1 MKRNFLIL
9 LGALAAFLFAMSAG
23 AADYSVTADMAKS
36 AADAWVA
43 RNAAFGVVGSA
54 TSVETVCDTNAS
66 KTVLWHQVA
75 MSGGGMLVV
84 APSQDVEPVLA
95 AVDGTSLAPALR
107 AMLLRD
113 MRRRLR
119 ALGLYDAAAASSS
132 SPSASSTAAA
142 SSRALRTASSASSS
156 SASSASRS
164 ADMEDWAQA
173 QRAKW
178 SKLGVGSSSSSL
190 RAARAAVPGLDDVDV
205 QIGVVDGFEKN
216 GRFTHWNQNKSGG
229 EPCYDFYTP
238 GNAPCGCVATACAAV
253 MQYFSVT
260 GPVEKIS
267 GLCSYNGVWSEYEAV
282 GGVYDWS
289 ILPASFGGE
298 GSGSSL
304 DESQRELLGRVAY
317 DVGVGLG
324 MAWTDG
330 ESGAAM
336 SDIAGFFKDSYGFKD
351 ARHVS
356 YPSQAQISKLVYNQ
370 CRAGAPV
377 LLGIAAEDSDGGHA
391 VVAVGYGLDS
401 DGVERTRVFLGWG
414 GVGDAW
420 YALPDIST
428 SSAPDS
434 GVNDYDVVDE
444 IVTMIGYD
452 SDEVVPVVGQLTGR
466 DEVADLPITV
476 RGVVDTNGD
485 VRVVSSDANGYF
497 ATRVSPLVA
506 NGVLECCGKLAT
518 YTIGEDAIASEN
530 ASENAA
536 VLAPALPDPIDFV
549 IMNASVAYSME
560 SAIEM
565 ALAENKAI
573 LRVSGTRGEAKTDAV
588 VDYVYEL
595 DSGNVDG
602 FSDKY
607 VYFFSSCDS
616 DDPSGPDGNP
626 SFGVFLPQVA
636 AADGRWSADNGRLS
650 YGYVN
655 VEDSGV
661 VVFTDLVSTNY
672 YEVVEADDDDGVA
685 IAALDC
691 FDDVLA
697 AGWDSYS
704 RCVSGIALSVT
715 AFPSA
720 AGTVSPAYGVHS
732 GVFTN
737 GEEVVAVCPAELTN
751 AENTVVM
758 ACRGWTLTNAT
769 TGAFSKG
776 KGTTTTFTLSDGD
789 VCVLT
794 WQLETNLVYVAVN
807 VSDDGKWGSV
817 TPASGWFPY
826 GEVAVFTAVPQSN
839 GAFNSFSA
847 GLPADAA
854 VAGYSAAWA
863 VCEPVVLN
871 ANFARGVDTAVYAS
885 TNTLFV
891 RSWLLAEDGYYTL
904 ASESGAAVPA
914 CRVAG
919 AKGMDDMT
927 IADGASASV
936 PATELIVAPVATSF
950 TDADGV
956 EWQVSDAGYAAGDA
970 IGGTSYRTTC
980 PAALVDVSDSDM
992 TVNFFWEPVVAGAD
1006 EGDDDDPS
1014 GGDDPSA
1021 EPEAPAGSAGASPL
1035 TIVANADGTFTVK
1048 ADVANAAA
1056 GWWYTLYAAD
1066 SLDGTWRRASAVETG
1081 LADGGIDAVKATG
1094 TDVSLSITLTPQT
1107 ASRFYKVVVTKDPP
1121 SE

>member
-23 AADYSVTADMAKS
+23 AADYSVTAEMAKA

-54 TSVETVCDTNAS
+54 TSVESVCDTNAA

-75 MSGGGMLVV
+75 MSGGGTLVV

-95 AVDGTSLAPALR
+95 AVDGASLAPALR
-107 AMLLRD
+107 AMLCRD

-119 ALGLYDAAAASSS
+119 ALGLYDGDSASTSASSS
-132 SPSASSTAAA
+132 SSSSSTSAA
-142 SSRALRTASSASSS
+142 SSRALRTAASSS
-156 SASSASRS
+156 DSSSASRS
-164 ADMEDWAQA
+164 ADMEDWAQT

-178 SKLGVGSSSSSL
+178 AKLGVGSSSSAL
-190 RAARAAVPGLDDVDV
+190 RAARSAVPGLDDVEI

-229 EPCYDFYTP
+229 EACYDYYTP

-253 MQYFSVT
+253 MQYFAVT

-267 GLCSYNGVWSEYEAV
+267 GLCSYNGVWSEYEAI

-289 ILPASFGGE
+289 VLPASFGGE
-298 GSGSSL
+298 GSGTTL
-304 DESQRELLGRVAY
+304 DEAQRELLGRVAY

-324 MAWTDG
+324 MQWTDS
-330 ESGAAM
+330 ESAAALAYVR
-336 SDIAGFFKDSYGFKD
+336 DLFRRSYGFKD
-351 ARHVS
+351 VRYFA
-356 YPSQAQISKLVYNQ
+356 YPSQSQISKLVYNQ

-377 LLGIAAEDSDGGHA
+377 LLGIGAEDSAGGHA

-414 GVGDAW
+414 GTGDAW
-420 YALPDIST
+420 YALPDIAT
-428 SSAPDS
+428 SSVPGGSVHDF
-434 GVNDYDVVDE
+434 DVVDE
-444 IVTMIGYD
+444 VVTMIGYD
-452 SDEVVPVVGQLTGR
+452 SDEVVPVVGRLTGR
-466 DEVADLPITV
+466 DDVAGLQVTV

-485 VRVVSSDANGYF
+485 VRVVTSDANGYF

-506 NGVLECCGKLAT
+506 NGVLDCCGKVAT
-518 YTIGEDAIASEN
+518 YSIGEDARDSEV
-530 ASENAA
+530 AA
-536 VLAPALPDPIDFV
+536 ALVSALPDPIDFV
-549 IMNASVAYSME
+549 ILNASVAYSME

-573 LRVSGTRGEAKTDAV
+573 LRVSGTRGEANTDAI

-595 DSGNVDG
+595 DGGNVDG
-602 FSDKY
+602 FSDRF
-607 VYFFSSCDS
+607 VYFFSSSDS

-636 AADGRWSADNGRLS
+636 TADGRWSADNGRLS

-655 VEDSGV
+655 VEDAGV

-672 YEVVEADDDDGVA
+672 YEVLEADDADGVA
-685 IAALDC
+685 IAALDS
-691 FDDVLA
+691 FDEVLA
-697 AGWDSYS
+697 VGWDSYS
-704 RCVSGIALSVT
+704 RSVSGITLSVT
-715 AFPSA
+715 ASPSA
-720 AGTVSPAYGVHS
+720 AGTVSPAYGVHA
-732 GVFTN
+732 GAFTN
-737 GEEVVAVCPAELTN
+737 GEEVVAVCPAALTN
-751 AENTVVM
+751 DEKTVVM
-758 ACRGWTLTNAT
+758 ACAGWTLTNAT

-776 KGTTTTFTLSDGD
+776 KGAEAKFTLSDGD
-789 VCVLT
+789 VCVLA

-807 VSDDGKWGSV
+807 TTDDGKWGTV

-826 GEVAVFTAVPQSN
+826 GEVAVFTAVPQS
-839 GAFNSFSA
+839 GKFISFSA
-847 GLPADAA
+847 GLPAGAA

-863 VCEPVVLN
+863 VCEPAVLT
-871 ANFARGVDTAVYAS
+871 ANFGRGVDDTVYAA
-885 TNTLFV
+885 TNVLTV
-891 RSWLLAEDGYYTL
+891 RSCLLTEDGTYVL
-904 ASESGAAVPA
+904 ASGSGFAVPD

-919 AKGMDDMT
+919 AKGLDGLT
-927 IADGASASV
+927 IADGASADV
-936 PATELIVAPVATSF
+936 PATELLVAPVATSV
-950 TDADGV
+950 TNADGV
-956 EWQVSDAGYAAGDA
+956 VWQVYMAGYSEGSALGETA
-970 IGGTSYRTTC
+970 YRTTS
-980 PAALVDVSDSDM
+980 PAAYVDASDSDM
-992 TVNFFWEPVVAGAD
+992 TVYFFWQPVASGD
-1006 EGDDDDPS
+1006 DDGDDDDPS
-1014 GGDDPSA
+1014 GGSGDDPSA
-1021 EPEAPAGSAGASPL
+1021 DPEVPAGAAGASPL
-1035 TIVANADGTFTVK
+1035 TIVANADGTVTVK

-1066 SLDGTWRRASAVETG
+1066 ELDGTWRRASAVETRLVSG
-1081 LADGGIDAVKATG
+1081 SVDAVQATDS
-1094 TDVSLSITLTPQT
+1094 DVSLSITFTPQR

>member
-23 AADYSVTADMAKS
+23 AADYSVTAEMAKA

-84 APSQDVEPVLA
+84 APSQDVEPVVA
-95 AVDGTSLAPALR
+95 TVDGTSLAPALR

-119 ALGLYDAAAASSS
+119 ALGLYEASAAS
-132 SPSASSTAAA
+132 PASTSAA
-142 SSRALRTASSASSS
+142 SSRALRSVASSS

-164 ADMEDWAQA
+164 ADIEDWAQT

-229 EPCYDFYTP
+229 EPCYDYYTP

-253 MQYFSVT
+253 MQYFAVT

-267 GLCSYNGVWSEYEAV
+267 GLCSYNGVWAEYKAI

-289 ILPASFGGE
+289 RLPASFGGE

-324 MAWTDG
+324 MEWRDS

-336 SDIAGFFKDSYGFKD
+336 SDVADLFKNAYGFKD
-351 ARHVS
+351 ARHFA
-356 YPSQAQISKLVYNQ
+356 YPSQSQISKLVYNQ

-377 LLGIAAEDSDGGHA
+377 ILGILSEDEGAGHA
-391 VVAVGYGLDS
+391 VVAVGYGLDA
-401 DGVERTRVFLGWG
+401 DGAERTRVFLGWG
-414 GVGDAW
+414 GTGDAW
-420 YALPDIST
+420 YALPDVST
-428 SSAPDS
+428 SSVPGGSVYDF
-434 GVNDYDVVDE
+434 DVVDE
-444 IVTMIGYD
+444 VVTMIGYD
-452 SDEVVPVVGQLTGR
+452 SDEVVPVVGQLVGR
-466 DEVADLPITV
+466 DEVAGLPITV

-506 NGVLECCGKLAT
+506 DGVLECCGKLAT
-518 YTIGEDAIASEN
+518 YSIGADAID
-530 ASENAA
+530 SENAA
-536 VLAPALPDPIDFV
+536 VLSSALPGPIDFV

-573 LRVSGTRGEAKTDAV
+573 LRVSGTRGEANTDAI

-595 DSGNVDG
+595 DGGDVDG

-607 VYFFSSCDS
+607 VYFFSASGS

-636 AADGRWSADNGRLS
+636 SADGRWSADNGRLS

-672 YEVVEADDDDGVA
+672 YDVLEADDADGVA

-704 RCVSGIALSVT
+704 RAVSGIALSVT

-720 AGTVSPAYGVHS
+720 VGTVSPAYGVHS
-732 GVFTN
+732 GAFTN

-758 ACRGWTLTNAT
+758 ACTGWTLTNAT

-776 KGTTTTFTLSDGD
+776 RGTTTSFALSDGD

-807 VSDDGKWGSV
+807 VSDGGKWGSV

-826 GEVAVFTAVPQSN
+826 GEVAIFTAVPQA
-839 GAFNSFSA
+839 GKFDSFSA

-863 VCEPVVLN
+863 VCEPATLN
-871 ANFARGVDTAVYAS
+871 ANFSRGVDEAVYAA

-891 RSWLLAEDGYYTL
+891 RSWLLAENGGHTL
-904 ASESGAAVPA
+904 ASGSDAAVPL

-919 AKGMDDMT
+919 AKGMDDLT

-936 PATELIVAPVATSF
+936 PAAKLVVAPVATSF
-950 TDADGV
+950 TDASGV
-956 EWQVSDAGYAAGDA
+956 AWEVYMAGYAEGDA
-970 IGGTSYRTTC
+970 IGGTAYRTTC
-980 PAALVDVSDSDM
+980 PAASVDASGSDM
-992 TVNFFWEPVVAGAD
+992 TVNFFWRPVVSDDD
-1006 EGDDDDPS
+1006 EGDDDDDPS
-1014 GGDDPSA
+1014 GGSGEDPSV
-1021 EPEAPAGSAGASPL
+1021 EPETPAGPDGASPL
-1035 TIVANADGTFTVK
+1035 TIVANADGTVTVK

-1056 GWWYTLYAAD
+1056 GWWYALYAAD
-1066 SLDGTWRRASAVETG
+1066 SLDGMWSRASAVET
-1081 LADGGIDAVKATG
+1081 AIAAGGVDSVQATG

-1107 ASRFYKVVVTKDPP
+1107 ASRFYKLVVTKDSPG
-1121 SE
+1121 E